1 MNYREAID
9 KYFDANWF
17 PMMKDIARIVSI
29 NSEKMPAEEGMP
41 FGRGPYEALQ
51 EFFELAKEH
60 GFEPKNY
67 DNYVGAIDLNDKEK
81 QLDILA
87 HLDVVP
93 AGEGWTVCDPFEPVI
108 KDGRIYGR
116 GTADD
121 KGPAIVAMY
130 AMKCVRD
137 LGIELT
143 KNARLIVGTDEE
155 CGSGDIPHYYAV
167 EEEAPMTFSPDAE
180 YPVINIEKGSIHPE
194 FRANW
199 EEDKALPRVVSIDGS
214 LKVNIL
220 PGKAC
225 AVVEGLELAVMQEIA
240 AKVTESTKVEFELVQ
255 KEELVYITA
264 VGYGAHAASPW
275 EGNNA
280 LTALIEY
287 LCALP
292 LADSE
297 AARKL
302 ASLNKLFPHGD
313 SYGAGLGVDMEDAES
328 GKLTLVFSMMKWGL
342 TGFVGQYDCRAP
354 ICANNEN
361 MRDVAEKA
369 LADEGI
375 VMDHDDMHAPHYV
388 PAESPFVQELLKVYE
403 DYTGLK
409 GECIAIGGGTYVHH
423 LKNGVAF
430 GCAMPGTDNK
440 MHGADEFAVIEE
452 LILSAKMFAQ
462 IIIDL
467 CQ

>member
-1 MNYREAID
+1 MNYREEID
-9 KYFDANWF
+9 KYFEQNWF
-17 PMMKDIARIVSI
+17 PMMKDIARIVSV
-29 NSEKMPAEEGMP
+29 NSEKGPAEEGKP
-41 FGRGPYEALQ
+41 FGNGPWEALQ
-51 EFFELAKEH
+51 EFLALAEEH
-60 GFEPKNY
+60 GFQPKNY
-67 DNYVGAIDLNDKEK
+67 DNYVGAVDLNDGEK

-93 AGEGWTVCDPFEPVI
+93 AGEGWTVTEPYEPII

-121 KGPAIVAMY
+121 KGPAVVALY
-130 AMKCVRD
+130 ALRCVRD
-137 LGIELT
+137 LGVPLK

-167 EEEAPMTFSPDAE
+167 EKEAPMTFSPDAE

-194 FRANW
+194 FSAHW
-199 EEDKALPRVVSIDGS
+199 EEGTVLPRLVSMTGS

-220 PGKAC
+220 PGKAK
-225 AVVEGLELAVMQEIA
+225 AVVEGLPLETMQEIA
-240 AKVTESTKVEFELVQ
+240 GQVGESTKASYQLEQDGNLVR
-255 KEELVYITA
+255 ITA
-264 VGYGAHAASPW
+264 EGKGAHAASPW

-287 LCALP
+287 LNALP
-292 LADSE
+292 LADSK
-297 AARKL
+297 ATRAL
-302 ASLNKLFPHGD
+302 ASLKKLFPHGD
-313 SYGAGLGVDMEDAES
+313 SYGEALGVAMEDAES
-328 GKLTLVFSMMKWGL
+328 GKLTLTFSMMDWNL
-342 TGFVGQYDCRAP
+342 TGFTGQFDCRAP

-375 VMDHDDMHAPHYV
+375 TMVHDDMAPPHHV
-388 PAESPFVQELLKVYE
+388 PADSPFVQELLKVYE
-403 DYTGLK
+403 DYTGQK

-423 LKNGVAF
+423 LQNGVAF

-467 CQ
+467 CA

>member
-1 MNYREAID
+1 MKYRKEIEQ
-9 KYFDANWF
+9 YFEQYWF
-17 PMMKDIARIVSI
+17 TMMRDIARMVAI
-29 NSEKMPAEEGMP
+29 NSERMPAEEGMP
-41 FGRGPYEALQ
+41 FGRGPYEALC
-51 EFFELAKEH
+51 EFMELAKER

-67 DNYVGAIDLNDKEK
+67 DNCVAAIDLNNHEK

-93 AGEGWTVCDPFEPVI
+93 AGEGWTVTDPFEACI

-130 AMKCVRD
+130 ALQCVRD
-137 LGIELT
+137 LGIPLS

-194 FRANW
+194 FRASW
-199 EEDKALPRVVSIDGS
+199 PEDKALPRVTEIHGS
-214 LKVNIL
+214 LKVNVL
-220 PGKAC
+220 PGKAR
-225 AVVEGLELAVMQEIA
+225 AVVEGLDLATMQEIA
-240 AKVTESTKVEFELVQ
+240 EQVTQRIGITFECSEKEGSVQ
-255 KEELVYITA
+255 VTA
-264 VGYGAHAASPW
+264 VGKGAHASTPQ

-280 LTALIEY
+280 LTGMIEY
-287 LCALP
+287 LLALP
-292 LADSE
+292 LAPSE
-297 AARKL
+297 AV
-302 ASLNKLFPHGD
+302 NKLKSLQKLYPHGD
-313 SYGAGLGVDMEDAES
+313 AQGKALGVAMADDIS
-328 GKLTLVFSMMKWGL
+328 GALTLCFSMLDFGL
-342 TGFVGQYDCRAP
+342 TGFVGQFDCRAP

-369 LADEGI
+369 MAQEGI
-375 VMDHDDMHAPHYV
+375 TMDHDDMAPPHHV
-388 PAESPFVQELLKVYE
+388 PGDSPFVQELLKVYE
-403 DYTGLK
+403 AYTGQK

-430 GCAMPGTDNK
+430 GCSMPGTDNK
-440 MHGADEFAVIEE
+440 MHGADEFAVIED
-452 LILSAKMFAQ
+452 LIISAKMFAQ
-462 IIIDL
+462 VIVNL
-467 CQ
+467 CE

>member
-1 MNYREAID
+1 MNYREAIEA
-9 KYFDANWF
+9 YFEQNWF

-51 EFFELAKEH
+51 EFLALAQEH

-93 AGEGWTVCDPFEPVI
+93 AGEGWTVTDPYEPI
-108 KDGRIYGR
+108 MKDGKIYGR

-121 KGPAIVAMY
+121 KGPAVVALY
-130 AMKCVRD
+130 AMRCVRD
-137 LGIELT
+137 LGVELK
-143 KNARLIVGTDEE
+143 KNVRLIVGTDEE

-194 FRANW
+194 FTAHW
-199 EEDKALPRVVSIDGS
+199 EEDPALPRLTEMSGS

-220 PGKAC
+220 PGKAK
-225 AVVEGLELAVMQEIA
+225 AAVEGLELGVMQEIA
-240 AKVTESTKVEFELVQ
+240 AKVSESTKAVYELEQ
-255 KEELVYITA
+255 DGNLVRITA
-264 VGYGAHAASPW
+264 VGTGAHAASPW

-287 LCALP
+287 LTELP

-297 AARKL
+297 ATRKL
-302 ASLNKLFPHGD
+302 AALNKLFPHGD
-313 SYGAGLGVDMEDAES
+313 HYGKALNVAMEDEES
-328 GKLTLVFSMMKWGL
+328 GKLTLVFSMMDWNL
-342 TGFVGQYDCRAP
+342 TGFTGQYDCRAP

-361 MRDVAEKA
+361 MRDVAERVMA
-369 LADEGI
+369 EEGI
-375 VMDHDDMHAPHYV
+375 TMAHDDMAAPHHV
-388 PAESPFVQELLKVYE
+388 PADSPFVQELLSVYE
-403 DYTGLK
+403 SYTGQK

-467 CQ
+467 CA